1 MFAIKNKM
9 GLIWKLSE
17 ELYVCACELL
27 ADADAKLLAQ
37 CERTLMVSSYCAL
50 GQVLPSIAC
59 H

>member
-1 MFAIKNKM
+1 ME
-9 GLIWKLSE
+9 LSE

-27 ADADAKLLAQ
+27 ADEDAKLLAQ